1 MDGRGRRLIIGTV
14 LAAVASGV
22 VAAARPSRPPV
33 PRRSGTSAGGMEYL
47 ALGDGPRTLL
57 SIPGGPG
64 SDLPEGLL
72 GRLSE
77 RELRPYVDAGFT
89 VWTVTRPRN
98 MAPGHTVADM
108 AADHARF
115 VREELG
121 GTADVVL
128 GQSYGG
134 MVALHLAADHPDVV
148 GAVVL
153 VGAAARVEEWG
164 TDVDARWAR
173 LRAEG
178 RDAEAGAVFLEYLLP
193 DPRFARVR
201 QVLGHVTGRLFA
213 GSATP
218 PGDLLV
224 EADAERSFDARDSLA
239 LVTAPVLVLAGEKDR
254 FFSLDTVRET
264 AAGIADGTLVTYPGR
279 GHVATISSSDVPRDV
294 LAWLE
299 RHEPG
304 TRDGRHPEG

>member
-1 MDGRGRRLIIGTV
+1 MGRRLAIGAA
-14 LAAVASGV
+14 LAAVAGGV
-22 VAAARPSRPPV
+22 VVAARPSRPPL
-33 PRRSGTSAGGMEYL
+33 PHRTGTSAGGMEYL
-47 ALGDGPRTLL
+47 VLGDGPRSLL

-64 SDLPEGLL
+64 SDLPTGLL

-77 RELRPYVDAGFT
+77 REARPYVDAGYA
-89 VWTVTRPRN
+89 VWTVTRPRD
-98 MAPGHTVADM
+98 MPAGHTVADM
-108 AADHARF
+108 GDDYARF
-115 VREELG
+115 VREEMG
-121 GTADVVL
+121 GAVDVVL

-134 MVALHLAADHPDVV
+134 MVALHLAAAHPDVV

-153 VGAAARVEEWG
+153 AGAAARVEEWG

-178 RDAEAGAVFLEYLLP
+178 RHEEAGAVFLEYFLP
-193 DPRFARVR
+193 GPRHAGVR
-201 QVLGHVTGRLFA
+201 RALGPLTGRLFA

-224 EADAERSFDARDSLA
+224 EADAERAFDARDVLA
-239 LVTAPVLVLAGEKDR
+239 QITAPVLLLAGEEDR

-264 AAGIADGTLVTYPGR
+264 AAWIPDSTLVTYPGR

-294 LAWLE
+294 LSWLE
-299 RHEPG
+299 RHGPG

>member
-1 MDGRGRRLIIGTV
+1 MTARRQLAVGAV
-14 LAAVASGV
+14 LAAVAGGV
-22 VAAARPSRPPV
+22 IAAARPSSPPL
-33 PRRSGTSAGGMEYL
+33 PRRTGTSAGGMEFL
-47 ALGDGPRTLL
+47 AIGDGPRSLL

-64 SDLPEGLL
+64 SDLPEGLM

-77 RELRPYVDAGFT
+77 RELRPYVAAGFT
-89 VWTVTRPRN
+89 VWTVTRPRH
-98 MAPGHTVADM
+98 MPAGHTVADM
-108 AADHARF
+108 ATDHARF
-115 VREELG
+115 VGEEMG

-134 MVALHLAADHPDVV
+134 LVALHLAADHADVV
-148 GAVVL
+148 RAVVL

-164 TDVDARWAR
+164 REVDARWAR

-193 DPRFARVR
+193 DARHARLR
-201 QVLGHVTGRLFA
+201 QALGRPVGRLFT

-224 EADAERSFDARDSLA
+224 EADAERSFDAWDA
-239 LVTAPVLVLAGEKDR
+239 LSRITVPVLLLAGEEDR
-254 FFSLDTVRET
+254 FFSLDTVRQT
-264 AAGIADGTLVTYPGR
+264 AAGIAGSTLVTYPGR

-299 RHEPG
+299 WDRAG

>member
-1 MDGRGRRLIIGTV
+1 MDGRGRRLIIGAV

-22 VAAARPSRPPV
+22 VAAARPTSPPV
-33 PRRSGTSAGGMEYL
+33 PRRTGTSAGGMEYL
-47 ALGDGPRTLL
+47 ALGDGPRSLL

-64 SDLPEGLL
+64 SDLPEGLM

-77 RELRPYVDAGFT
+77 RELHPYVEAGFT

-98 MAPGHTVADM
+98 MPPGHTVADM
-108 AADHARF
+108 ATDHARF

-121 GTADVVL
+121 GAVDVVL

-134 MVALHLAADHPDVV
+134 MVALHLAAAHPDVV

-153 VGAAARVEEWG
+153 AGAAARVAEWG
-164 TDVDARWAR
+164 TDVDSRWAR

-193 DPRFARVR
+193 DPRYAGVR
-201 QVLGHVTGRLFA
+201 RALGHVTGRLFT

-224 EADAERSFDARDSLA
+224 EADAERTFDARDALA
-239 LVTAPVLVLAGEKDR
+239 HITAPVLLLAGEEDR
-254 FFSLDTVRET
+254 FFPIDTVRET
-264 AAGIADGTLVTYPGR
+264 AAWIADSTLVTYPGR
-279 GHVATISSSDVPRDV
+279 AHVATISSSDVPRDV

-299 RHEPG
+299 RHGPG

>member
-1 MDGRGRRLIIGTV
+1 MDGRGRLAVGAV
-14 LAAVASGV
+14 LAAVAAGV
-22 VAAARPSRPPV
+22 VAAARPNEPPV
-33 PRRSGTSAGGMEYL
+33 PRRTGTSAGGMEFL
-47 ALGDGPRTLL
+47 ALGDGPRSLL

-72 GRLSE
+72 GRLTE
-77 RELRPYVDAGFT
+77 RELRPYVRAGFT
-89 VWTVTRPRN
+89 VWTVTRPRG

-108 AADHARF
+108 ADDYARF

-121 GTADVVL
+121 GAVDVVL
-128 GQSYGG
+128 GTSYGG
-134 MVALHLAADHPDVV
+134 MVALHLAATHPDTAS
-148 GAVVL
+148 AVVL

-164 TDVDARWAR
+164 TDVDSRWAR

-193 DPRFARVR
+193 EPRHERARR
-201 QVLGHVTGRLFA
+201 VLGPVAGRLVS

-224 EADAERSFDARDSLA
+224 EADAERSFDASEVLGRI
-239 LVTAPVLVLAGEKDR
+239 TAPVLLLAGEEDR
-254 FFSLDTVRET
+254 FFSLETVRET
-264 AAGIADGTLVTYPGR
+264 AAGITDCTLVTYPGR
-279 GHVATISSSDVPRDV
+279 GHVGTVSSDDVPHDV
-294 LAWLE
+294 LVWLE
-299 RHEPG
+299 QQGPG